1 MVLNAKLRKGLT
13 LGMVG
18 LISNLKQN
26 KRAKTSNTYAL
37 FEKKKNYTKIFIEH
51 SGSPWQITIVKS
63 SSAAFVY
70 FYVKGFWYQSKA
82 KLTHKI
88 DALILVRQTI
98 LREAEAVK

>member
-1 MVLNAKLRKGLT
+1 MVR
-13 LGMVG
+13 
-18 LISNLKQN
+18 LISNLKQK
-26 KRAKTSNTYAL
+26 KRGKTSNTYAS
-37 FEKKKNYTKIFIEH
+37 FEKKKKINYTKIFIKY

-70 FYVKGFWYQSKA
+70 FYVKSFWYQSKA

-98 LREAEAVK
+98 LRETEAVK

>member
-26 KRAKTSNTYAL
+26 KRAKTSNTYAS
-37 FEKKKNYTKIFIEH
+37 FEKNNYTKIFIEH

-63 SSAAFVY
+63 SSEAFVY

-98 LREAEAVK
+98 LREKEAVK